1 MAAAKAVVER
11 TEAMMVQVGPLAVEV
26 RVAVGWVEV

>member
-11 TEAMMVQVGPLAVEV
+11 AEAMMARVGPLVEV